1 MKKIIIST
9 SALALAM
16 SLASASAF
24 AKVSSIEAAK
34 LGKDLTV
41 LGAVAAGNKAGTI
54 PAYDG
59 GIAEDASA
67 DPFSNSVA
75 QKFMAEKPVFTI
87 TAKNLD
93 QYKANLSDGQIAMFK
108 KFPDTYT
115 MPVYKT
121 VRSASFPAHVYNKA
135 KKNAT
140 SAELVAGGNGL
151 QNFDETVPF
160 AIPQN
165 GLEVIWNHI
174 TRYRGG
180 SVERNGA
187 QLNVQ
192 ENGSFVP
199 VKLQALFTVP
209 QYLADG
215 YDDKKDDN
223 ILFYFMQQIKEPA
236 RLSGNVL
243 LVHET
248 IDQVKQPRLAWSY
261 NAGQRRVR
269 RAPQVAY
276 DAPAQASG
284 GLRTSDQI
292 DMYNGAPDKY
302 DWKLIG
308 KKEVYIPYNSFKLS
322 DSAAKYED
330 IIKAGHID
338 QSFARYELHRVW
350 QVEATLKDGERHVY
364 GKRTFYID
372 EDSWQVAIADHYD
385 TRGSL
390 WRLAEGH
397 PIQFVNANTP
407 WYAAQF
413 SYDLQSGRYVAEV
426 NNEEK
431 GAFIFGKEVKHN
443 NFTASAL
450 RRSGIK

>member
-1 MKKIIIST
+1 MRKHILTT
-9 SALALAM
+9 SALVLAM
-16 SLASASAF
+16 ASAGAF
-24 AKVSSIEAAK
+24 AKVSTQEAAK
-34 LGKDLTV
+34 LGSELTQM
-41 LGAVAAGNKAGTI
+41 GAVAAGNKAGSI
-54 PAYDG
+54 PAYKG
-59 GIAEDASA
+59 GLAADASA
-67 DPFSNSVA
+67 DAFTNPVA
-75 QKFMAEKPVFTI
+75 KKFMAETPLLTI

-108 KFPDTYT
+108 KFPDSYS

-121 VRSASFPAHVYNKA
+121 ERTAAFPKHIYAKA

-140 SAELVAGGNGL
+140 QTELVAGGNGL
-151 QNFDETVPF
+151 TNFDETVPF
-160 AIPQN
+160 VMPQS

-174 TRYRGG
+174 TRFRGG
-180 SVERNGA
+180 SIERNGA

-192 ENGSFVP
+192 ESGDFVP
-199 VKLQALFTVP
+199 VKLNALFTVP
-209 QYLADG
+209 HYLSDG
-215 YDDKKDDN
+215 YDADKDAN
-223 ILFYFMQQIKEPA
+223 VLFYFMQQIKEPA

-308 KKEVYIPYNSFKLS
+308 KKEVYIPYNSYKINDTSLKYS
-322 DSAAKYED
+322 DV
-330 IIKAGHID
+330 IKAGHID
-338 QSFARYELHRVW
+338 TSFARYELHRVW

-364 GKRTFYID
+364 GKRTFYVD
-372 EDSWQVAIADHYD
+372 EDSWQIGIADHYD
-385 TRGSL
+385 TRGKL

-397 PIQFVNANTP
+397 AMQFINANTP
-407 WYAAQF
+407 WYGAQF
-413 SYDLQSGRYVAEV
+413 SYDLQSGRYVAEM
-426 NNEEK
+426 NNEEE
-431 GAFIFGKEVKHN
+431 GAFIFDRPVDHKD
-443 NFTASAL
+443 FTASAL

>member
-1 MKKIIIST
+1 MKKQILTT
-9 SALALAM
+9 SALVLAM
-16 SLASASAF
+16 ASAGVF
-24 AKVSSIEAAK
+24 AKVSSQEAAK
-34 LGKDLTV
+34 LGKELTSI
-41 LGAVAAGNKAGTI
+41 GAVTSGNNSGTI
-54 PAYDG
+54 PAYTG
-59 GIAEDASA
+59 GLAVNATANAFINAVAKKFIAEQ
-67 DPFSNSVA
+67 PL
-75 QKFMAEKPVFTI
+75 FTI

-93 QYKANLSDGQIAMFK
+93 QYKANLSDGQVDMFK
-108 KFPDTYT
+108 KYPATYT

-121 VRSASFPAHVYNKA
+121 ERTAAFPQSVYTKSVR
-135 KKNAT
+135 NAT
-140 SAELVAGGNGL
+140 VTELVAGGNGL
-151 QNFDETVPF
+151 KNFDETMPF

-180 SVERNGA
+180 SIERNGA

-192 ENGSFVP
+192 EDGTYVP
-199 VKLQALFTVP
+199 VKINASFAVP
-209 QYLADG
+209 HYLEGG
-215 YDDKKDDN
+215 YDKSKDEN

-308 KKEVYIPYNSFKLS
+308 KKELYIPYNSYKLTDTSVKYS
-322 DSAAKYED
+322 DL
-330 IIKAGHID
+330 IKAGHID
-338 QSFARYELHRVW
+338 QSYTRYELHRVW
-350 QVEATLKDGERHVY
+350 QVEANLKDGERHIY

-372 EDSWQVAIADHYD
+372 EDSWQIAVADQYD
-385 TRGSL
+385 TRGKL
-390 WRLAEGH
+390 WRVAEGH
-397 PIQFVNANTP
+397 SIQFINANTP
-407 WYAAQF
+407 WYGALF

-426 NNEEK
+426 NNEEEDS
-431 GAFIFGKEVKHN
+431 FVFN
-443 NFTASAL
+443 NAVQHKDFTAAAL